1 MTPVDLSKWF
11 IGMKRHDGVY
21 ELVRMTNAQ
30 HDIEWIRREQ
40 RDRSSNSET
49 KAETSGQ

>member
-1 MTPVDLSKWF
+1 MQIDLSKWL
-11 IGMKRHDGVY
+11 IGIKNEQGVY
-21 ELVRMTNAQ
+21 ELVRATHFQ
-30 HDIEWIRREQ
+30 QDIEWIRREQ